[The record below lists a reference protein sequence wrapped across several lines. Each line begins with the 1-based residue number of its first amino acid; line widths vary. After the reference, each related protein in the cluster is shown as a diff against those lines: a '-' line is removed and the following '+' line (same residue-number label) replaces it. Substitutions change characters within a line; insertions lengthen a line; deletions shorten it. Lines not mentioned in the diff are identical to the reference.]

1 AIRPPRWGLAAR
13 AAGAAR
19 VSDRTGGSR
28 SPDGDGG
35 GAGRGQP
42 EFCGRP
48 PGVEPAHRPV
58 PLPHA
63 ASMVRGRV
71 MASWARFAAEAPA
84 LAARVHERFG
94 TRKHKTLATLR
105 KDGSPRISGIEVEF
119 ADGEIFLGMM
129 PGSRKLHDLER
140 DPRLALH
147 SPTEDPPPD
156 DPRGWPGEAK
166 IAGHAVAG
174 DHSSSSHGIRR
185 KGWCDSNGA
194 DVAADLLNQVFN

>member
-1 AIRPPRWGLAAR
+1 
-13 AAGAAR
+13 
-19 VSDRTGGSR
+19 
-28 SPDGDGG
+28 
-35 GAGRGQP
+35 
-42 EFCGRP
+42 
-48 PGVEPAHRPV
+48 
-58 PLPHA
+58 
-63 ASMVRGRV
+63 
-71 MASWARFAAEAPA
+71 MASWARFTAEAPA

-166 IAGHAVAG
+166 IAGRAVEVDFPDSPVAG
-174 DHSSSSHGIRR
+174 GRRWRIEIREAVLTR
-185 KGWCDSNGA
+185 LNDAGDQLVVESWHPEKG
-194 DVAADLLNQVFN
+194 VMRLERR